1 MTRNETFLLRAPLCT
16 WLFTQKSIWQKIR
29 KWGLRYILTGGMF
42 SQMASSLFLK
52 FCTLFHL
59 PELFCLNS
67 FSQIKKK
74 SLRILWYFNA
84 YFSVHLTHFPKHRI
98 FKHQSWH
105 KGKEILSGF
114 VGSSTLGLGALPSA
128 FPVPISPSQSY
139 SSTST
144 TLPRATAAE
153 EVSPPLMASSAAEH
167 RRFSCP
173 LEKRRYSCAP
183 VTAGGT
189 SKWSGKQGQEKKP
202 LFVDGGEYNDN

>member
-1 MTRNETFLLRAPLCT
+1 MAENQEVGIKVHFNGRHVQPDGLLPVPQVLYAFSPSRVILLEFFL
-16 WLFTQKSIWQKIR
+16 S
-29 KWGLRYILTGGMF
+29 
-42 SQMASSLFLK
+42 
-52 FCTLFHL
+52 
-59 PELFCLNS
+59 NN
-67 FSQIKKK
+67 KKK
-74 SLRILWYFNA
+74 SLRILWYFNT

-128 FPVPISPSQSY
+128 FPVPISASQSY

-202 LFVDGGEYNDN
+202 LFVDGGEDNDN